1 MFVNRRSGAA
11 AAAVAL
17 VLTAAACGGDSGGS
31 GSGSGGA
38 GPVPPATGNAVSA
51 QNTSLGMILVDG
63 KGMTV
68 YEFANDKAGTSTCTG
83 SCASVWP
90 PVAAPTPLP
99 TSLPGVTGQI
109 GMTDRSDGGKQLTVA
124 GRPVYTFT
132 GDGAPGQTN
141 GQNKNL
147 NGGVWTVLSGSGAPV
162 TTNPG
167 GASPAPAGPGY

>member
-1 MFVNRRSGAA
+1 
-11 AAAVAL
+11 
-17 VLTAAACGGDSGGS
+17 
-31 GSGSGGA
+31 
-38 GPVPPATGNAVSA
+38 VPPATGNAVSA

-63 KGMTV
+63 TGKTV
-68 YEFANDKAGTSTCTG
+68 YEFANDKPGTSTCTG

-109 GMTDRSDGGKQLTVA
+109 GMTDRPDGGKQLTAA

-167 GASPAPAGPGY
+167 GASPPPAGPGY

>member
-1 MFVNRRSGAA
+1 MIVNRRSGL
-11 AAAVAL
+11 AAVVSTAL
-17 VLTAAACGGDSGGS
+17 VLTAAACGDDSGGS
-31 GSGSGGA
+31 GSGGA
-38 GPVPPATGNAVSA
+38 APVPPATGNAVSA

-63 KGMTV
+63 SGKTV
-68 YEFANDKAGTSTCTG
+68 YEFANDKANTSTCTG

-99 TSLPGVTGQI
+99 TSLPGVPGAI

-167 GASPAPAGPGY
+167 GATQAPAGPGY

>member
-1 MFVNRRSGAA
+1 MIVNRRSGFAALCAA
-11 AAAVAL
+11 AA
-17 VLTAAACGGDSGGS
+17 LTAAACGSDSDGS
-31 GSGSGGA
+31 GSGSGA
-38 GPVPPATGNAVSA
+38 APVPPATGDAVSA

-63 KGMTV
+63 KGKTV

-90 PVAAPTPLP
+90 PVPAPTPLP
-99 TSLPGVTGQI
+99 ASLPGVTGQI
-109 GMTDRSDGGKQLTVA
+109 GMTPRPDGGNQLTVA

-167 GASPAPAGPGY
+167 GATQGPAGPGY